1 VIAVLAFAACA
12 TVGALARL
20 VLSTPLN
27 ARWGFPWGT
36 LLVNVSGSAALG
48 AAASADAVV
57 LTAVGVGAVSTY
69 TTFSTFAVEVDIL
82 ARRSLA
88 AAGAYAVATVVC
100 CSVAAWTTLVLV
112 G

>member
-12 TVGALARL
+12 AAGALARL
-20 VLSTPLN
+20 ALSAPLN

-36 LLVNVSGSAALG
+36 LLVNLSGSAALG

-57 LTAVGVGAVSTY
+57 LTVVGVGAVSAY
-69 TTFSTFAVEVDIL
+69 TTFSTFAVEVDTL
-82 ARRSLA
+82 ARSAPA
-88 AAGAYAVATVVC
+88 AAGAYAVATVVGC
-100 CSVAAWTTLVLV
+100 TAAAWATLVLV